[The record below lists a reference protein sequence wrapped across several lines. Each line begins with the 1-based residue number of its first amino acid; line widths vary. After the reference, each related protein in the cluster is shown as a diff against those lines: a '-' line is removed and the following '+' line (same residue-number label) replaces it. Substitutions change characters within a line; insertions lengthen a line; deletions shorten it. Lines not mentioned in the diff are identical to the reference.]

1 MRVQHLYGTQ
11 KIPESYV
18 IDRDGIL
25 RRKFVSAQDWT
36 PPEIVDYLSRL

>member
-1 MRVQHLYGTQ
+1 MRIQRLYGTQ

-18 IDRDGIL
+18 VDRNGIL

-36 PPEIVDYLSRL
+36 SPEVLNYLSKL